1 MENKKVMIKNMTNGR
16 VVIKVPDLNLKRIW
30 ERKNA
35 VKPVDF
41 EILQQAFYD
50 EGVEYL
56 FKEGMLYITDEKIRV
71 ELGLEDEENKII
83 ILDDN
88 MKKRYLTVLPVNE
101 LKEKL
106 KELTKEQILELAD
119 YAISNEIVNMEVRDL
134 LKEYTGIDIIR
145 AIELNRQMKE
155 V

>member
-119 YAISNEIVNMEVRDL
+119 YAINNEIVNMEVRDL

>member
-30 ERKNA
+30 ERKDA

-56 FKEGMLYITDEKIRV
+56 FKEGMLYITDEKIRI

-119 YAISNEIVNMEVRDL
+119 YAINNEIVNMEVRDL

>member
-30 ERKNA
+30 ERKDA

-119 YAISNEIVNMEVRDL
+119 YAINNEIVNMEVRDL

>member
-16 VVIKVPDLNLKRIW
+16 VVIKVPDLNFKRIW

>member
-16 VVIKVPDLNLKRIW
+16 VVIKVPDLNFKRIW

-56 FKEGMLYITDEKIRV
+56 FKEGMLYIVDEKIRI
-71 ELGLEDEENKII
+71 ELGLEDKENKIV

-88 MKKRYLTVLPVNE
+88 MKKRYLTVLPINE

>member
-16 VVIKVPDLNLKRIW
+16 VVIKVPDLNFKRIW

-56 FKEGMLYITDEKIRV
+56 FKEGMLYIVDEKIRI
-71 ELGLEDEENKII
+71 ELGLEDKENKIV

-88 MKKRYLTVLPVNE
+88 MKKRYLTVLPIND

>member
-56 FKEGMLYITDEKIRV
+56 FKEGMLYVTDEKIRV

-88 MKKRYLTVLPVNE
+88 MKKRYLTVLPINE

-119 YAISNEIVNMEVRDL
+119 YAINNEIVNMEVRDL

>member
-41 EILQQAFYD
+41 EILQQAFYN

-56 FKEGMLYITDEKIRV
+56 FKEGMLYITDEKIRI

-88 MKKRYLTVLPVNE
+88 MKKRYLTVLPINE

>member
-16 VVIKVPDLNLKRIW
+16 VVIKVPDLNFKRIW

-56 FKEGMLYITDEKIRV
+56 FKERMLYITDEKIRV

-119 YAISNEIVNMEVRDL
+119 YAINNEIVNMEVKDL

>member
-30 ERKNA
+30 ERKDA

-56 FKEGMLYITDEKIRV
+56 LRKECCILPMKK
-71 ELGLEDEENKII
+71 LGLNW
-83 ILDDN
+83 
-88 MKKRYLTVLPVNE
+88 V
-101 LKEKL
+101 
-106 KELTKEQILELAD
+106 
-119 YAISNEIVNMEVRDL
+119 
-134 LKEYTGIDIIR
+134 
-145 AIELNRQMKE
+145 
-155 V
+155 

>member
-71 ELGLEDEENKII
+71 ELDLEDEENKII

-119 YAISNEIVNMEVRDL
+119 YAINNEIVNMEVRDL

>member
-1 MENKKVMIKNMTNGR
+1 
-16 VVIKVPDLNLKRIW
+16 
-30 ERKNA
+30 
-35 VKPVDF
+35 
-41 EILQQAFYD
+41 
-50 EGVEYL
+50 
-56 FKEGMLYITDEKIRV
+56 MLYITDEKIRV

-119 YAISNEIVNMEVRDL
+119 YAINNEIVNMEVRDL

>member
-30 ERKNA
+30 ERKDA

-41 EILQQAFYD
+41 EILQQALYN

-56 FKEGMLYITDEKIRV
+56 FKEGMLYIIDEKIRV

-106 KELTKEQILELAD
+106 KEFTKEQILELAD
-119 YAISNEIVNMEVRDL
+119 YAINNEIVNMEVRDL

>member
-16 VVIKVPDLNLKRIW
+16 VVIKVPDLNFKRIW

-119 YAISNEIVNMEVRDL
+119 YAINNEIVNMEVKDL